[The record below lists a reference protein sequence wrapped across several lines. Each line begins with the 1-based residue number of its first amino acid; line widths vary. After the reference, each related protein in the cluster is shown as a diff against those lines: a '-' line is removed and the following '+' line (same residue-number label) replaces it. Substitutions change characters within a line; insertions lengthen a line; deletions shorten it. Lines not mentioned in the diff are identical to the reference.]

1 MGDGEVRQDRPVR
14 RRLDRRFLS
23 GRFQVS
29 FIDRSIVPLHSSS
42 SDMFRKTTADESRV
56 EQCSSGTCPNPSRY
70 PGEPLLCTAP
80 IKVTIYFNFAN
91 VFDQCWG
98 CFFFCTET
106 LQCSCMVI
114 NCSTNTR
121 ITRRTTCTGA
131 GAASGSGSS
140 TSAPTS
146 PSPSSP
152 AVSRTYV
159 TGSGPLTRS
168 IVCKTDGERTLL
180 V

>member
-98 CFFFCTET
+98 CVFFSE
-106 LQCSCMVI
+106 LKPYSAAAWLLIAVQIRELLGELHVLGQGQ
-114 NCSTNTR
+114 R
-121 ITRRTTCTGA
+121 PVPAHQPARRLRLR
-131 GAASGSGSS
+131 
-140 TSAPTS
+140 PLHRR
-146 PSPSSP
+146 
-152 AVSRTYV
+152 SR
-159 TGSGPLTRS
+159 
-168 IVCKTDGERTLL
+168 ERT
-180 V
+180 

>member
-56 EQCSSGTCPNPSRY
+56 EQCSSGT
-70 PGEPLLCTAP
+70 AP

-98 CFFFCTET
+98 CVFFSE
-106 LQCSCMVI
+106 LKPYSAAAWLLIAVQIRELLGELHVLGQGQ
-114 NCSTNTR
+114 R
-121 ITRRTTCTGA
+121 PVPAHQPARRLRLR
-131 GAASGSGSS
+131 
-140 TSAPTS
+140 PLHRR
-146 PSPSSP
+146 
-152 AVSRTYV
+152 SR
-159 TGSGPLTRS
+159 
-168 IVCKTDGERTLL
+168 ERT
-180 V
+180 